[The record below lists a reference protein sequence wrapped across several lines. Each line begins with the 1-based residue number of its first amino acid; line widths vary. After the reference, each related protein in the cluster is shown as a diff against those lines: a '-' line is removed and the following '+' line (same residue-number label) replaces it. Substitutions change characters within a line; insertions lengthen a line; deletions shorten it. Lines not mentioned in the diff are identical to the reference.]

1 MIKKK
6 KPEVL
11 SMEARL
17 ACLAREQS
25 DFLLLGSQAAQ
36 VKQESS
42 EDWGRQQSDRPWT
55 CRRQAYF

>member
-1 MIKKK
+1 
-6 KPEVL
+6 
-11 SMEARL
+11 MEARL

-25 DFLLLGSQAAQ
+25 DFLLLGSQAAR

-42 EDWGRQQSDRPWT
+42 EDRGRQQSDRPWT